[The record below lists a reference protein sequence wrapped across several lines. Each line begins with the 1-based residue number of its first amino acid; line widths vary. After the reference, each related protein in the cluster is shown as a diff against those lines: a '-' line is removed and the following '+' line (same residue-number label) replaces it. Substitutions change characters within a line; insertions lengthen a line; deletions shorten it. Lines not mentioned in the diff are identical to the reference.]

1 MSVSHNEHVFDQY
14 KMTMIHRSYMDQ
26 NGLWGGLKKC
36 KIEIKNKIQSM
47 IFQAYYIIKNI
58 NEIQSI
64 KYRLNSF
71 YDEVLIQVYFKPNV

>member
-1 MSVSHNEHVFDQY
+1 MRGIEEV
-14 KMTMIHRSYMDQ
+14 Q
-26 NGLWGGLKKC
+26 NWD
-36 KIEIKNKIQSM
+36 KNKIQSM